1 MKKYLR
7 SNIAILALLAMTSSL
22 ASCSKKEGGPITVT
36 WWNNYVT
43 PESKNLTD
51 EEAKGQSTYNEY
63 FFAKD
68 VIAKFEEDHPNI
80 KVNMIYKGSY
90 NEIASEIKSG
100 TGTGN
105 FPSLASGYPDNTAV
119 YADSGIALDVKDL
132 VDDKRYGF
140 GKKGNS
146 EATYDDDDEAHYV
159 DDSSTSKSDYN
170 AKFLEIEKEMYS
182 DHLYSL
188 PYSKS
193 SETLLINQDIV
204 DKVGAGAAGTTT
216 ATETKSGYTAP
227 VASASKVKY
236 ELDANQD
243 GKVSFGELIE
253 LGRKAK
259 ADFPELYAK
268 DSAGNFTACPIVYDS
283 GENLFIT
290 ACQALGVDYLNASG
304 LGVNNQVLFN
314 NADAKKVVTK
324 LKEWYDEGIL
334 CTKDQLYIT
343 DATRNYHQYP
353 TQLLHDGKAVAIIS
367 STAGARYVADE
378 GYRTTVTEVPYFS
391 RSEFGL
397 DAKSGHEDL
406 TQQVI
411 SQGPSITFFQK
422 DDKRI
427 EKASFEFYKYLT
439 NSTNSAELARK
450 TSYFPLRTS
459 SNDTIIDEYKD
470 LMTDEKLNGSTS
482 DKQRAYTGKMFEL
495 NNTYS
500 TKGVNFMTQAFTYS
514 AASRT
519 AVGRLLSSVFSGTD
533 VETAFTTARNSVV
546 G

>member
-7 SNIAILALLAMTSSL
+7 SNTAILALIAMASSL
-22 ASCSKKEGGPITVT
+22 ASCKKDSGKITVT

-51 EEAKGQSTYNEY
+51 EQAKGQSTYNEY

-80 KVNMIYKGSY
+80 EVNMVYVGPY
-90 NEIASEIKSG
+90 NVIASQIKSG
-100 TGTGN
+100 LSNGN

-119 YADSGIALDVKDL
+119 YAENGIALDVKSL
-132 VDDKRYGF
+132 IDDSRYGF

-146 EATYDDDDEAHYV
+146 EATYDDDDVAHYV

-170 AKFLEIEKEMYS
+170 SSFLTIEENMYS
-182 DHLYSL
+182 GHLYSL

-193 SETLLINQDIV
+193 SETLLINQDIL
-204 DKVGAGAAGTTT
+204 DKEGEGPAGTTT
-216 ATETKSGYTAP
+216 ATDTKSGYTAP
-227 VASASKVKY
+227 SASSSKVKY
-236 ELDANQD
+236 TLDANND

-253 LGRKAK
+253 IGRKAK

-268 DSAGNFTACPIVYDS
+268 DSSGNFTACPIVYDS

-290 ACQALGVDYLNASG
+290 ACQALGIDYLNASG
-304 LGVNNQVLFN
+304 SDASHQVLFN
-314 NADAKKVVTK
+314 NDDAKKVVTQ
-324 LKEWYDEGIL
+324 LKQWYDEGII

-343 DATRNYHQYP
+343 DASKNYHQYP

-367 STAGARYVADE
+367 STAGARYVADA
-378 GYRTTVTEVPYFS
+378 GYKTTVTEVPYFS

-397 DAKSGHEDL
+397 SAKDGHEDL
-406 TQQVI
+406 TQSVI
-411 SQGPSITFFQK
+411 SQGPSISFFQK
-422 DDKRI
+422 SDKRI

-439 NSTNSAELARK
+439 NSTNNAELARK

-459 SNDTIIDEYKD
+459 SNTTIVNEYKD
-470 LMTDEKLNGSTS
+470 LMTEEKLNGSTS
-482 DKQRAYTGKMFEL
+482 DKQKAYTGQMFEL

-500 TKGVNFMTQAFTYS
+500 NKKVNFMTQAFTYS

-519 AVGRLLSSVFSGTD
+519 AVGKLISSVFTGTSID
-533 VETAFTTARNSVV
+533 TAFSNAYSEVV
-546 G
+546 R